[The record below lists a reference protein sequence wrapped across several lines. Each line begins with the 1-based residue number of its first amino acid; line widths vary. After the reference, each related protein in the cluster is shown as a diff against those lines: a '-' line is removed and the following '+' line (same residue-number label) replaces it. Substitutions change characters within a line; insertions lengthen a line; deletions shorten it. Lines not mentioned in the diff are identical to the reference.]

1 MSGPMRIVQRF
12 QAADE
17 RLAGAQRAFLETVR
31 VEFQGNLEME

>member
-12 QAADE
+12 RAADE
-17 RLAGAQRAFLETVR
+17 RLAGQQRAFFEAVR

>member
-1 MSGPMRIVQRF
+1 MSVRMRIVQRF

-17 RLAGAQRAFLETVR
+17 RLAEQQRAFFEAVR